1 MENTYFVVQCN
12 PKNDT
17 YDYAFFEIKC
27 KNDSKMAIKYKIRL
41 RDLKVEY
48 LKEYISPIFNFLKP
62 KKKIT
67 NISEL
72 KNFIQRKSAW
82 VSQETLYGYLKT
94 RMGAKYILMFEDKI
108 FLGSINKA
116 KWNIFAVA
124 LQDLT
129 FYCLSYLKNNS
140 NFDQTLDAKDIH
152 EEILNE
158 EIKNEMPNDII
169 ESSKKKFNERLEKI
183 DWQKYYLNLPFNES
197 ALALYEWSPIAEE
210 LKSLDRKIVLNSMIL
225 KWDNIKKEFI
235 NLINF

>member
-1 MENTYFVVQCN
+1 
-12 PKNDT
+12 
-17 YDYAFFEIKC
+17 
-27 KNDSKMAIKYKIRL
+27 MAIKYKTKL
-41 RDLKVEY
+41 RDLKLEY
-48 LKEYISPIFNFLKP
+48 LKEYIAPLFNFLKP

-94 RMGAKYILMFEDKI
+94 RMGAKYILMFDDEI

-129 FYCLSYLKNNS
+129 FYSLSYLKNNLNVDLTLKS
-140 NFDQTLDAKDIH
+140 NDIY

-158 EIKNEMPNDII
+158 ELKNEMPNDII
-169 ESSKKKFNERLEKI
+169 ESSKKKFNERLEKV
-183 DWQKYYLNLPFNES
+183 DWQKYYSGLPFNES
-197 ALALYEWSPIAEE
+197 ALALYEWSPVAEE
-210 LKSLDRKIVLNSMIL
+210 LKTLDKKIVLNSMIL
-225 KWDNIKKEFI
+225 KWDNVKKEFKEI
-235 NLINF
+235 INF